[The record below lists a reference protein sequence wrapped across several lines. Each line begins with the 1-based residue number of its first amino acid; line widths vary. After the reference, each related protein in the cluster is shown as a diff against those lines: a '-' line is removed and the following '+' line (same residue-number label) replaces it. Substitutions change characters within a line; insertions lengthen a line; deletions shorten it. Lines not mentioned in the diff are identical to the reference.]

1 MPLYKSQDDR
11 KKKSKN
17 VIHEANDELEIAVS
31 KTALFSE
38 PAPARVHKKP
48 DEVERSQ
55 KRKRYIRK
63 RRKNKLAGFAV
74 TMIFTAVILL
84 VLVVNITQGKL
95 DNRIRTNYVKHG
107 VIEKKVSGI
116 AYFLREEIK
125 ITASHSGRLVPVVS
139 EGEKVGVGQVIAYIV
154 SEGMEEYLNELRK
167 IEQRISTAQNS
178 KGESEALISEDV
190 SVIDEE
196 IERIR
201 NEIAI
206 CSMKGNMYSFLN
218 LKRELDSL
226 FEMRNELTMNA
237 ESKDAYI
244 QSLQQKRVELQNLLN
259 GKMHK
264 ITTANAGVVSFH
276 VDEAIGLFD
285 TMDIK
290 GVCQSELAILDTKI
304 SNTANKNVS
313 YGEVVARITPGVS
326 YYIAIDTDKL
336 DGFEEGET
344 VTVKARDR
352 KYETNAKI
360 VSVNEDVAI
369 LETSSALASCVS
381 KRSVEVDVIL
391 QHQEGMK
398 VPLRC
403 LSDWDEAKVTARIA
417 LVRANFVEY
426 VYVNVLARNDEYA
439 IISSKTK
446 FDDDTTQG
454 VKYND
459 IFVVNHEK
467 VKEGEVVK

>member
-1 MPLYKSQDDR
+1 
-11 KKKSKN
+11 
-17 VIHEANDELEIAVS
+17 
-31 KTALFSE
+31 
-38 PAPARVHKKP
+38 
-48 DEVERSQ
+48 
-55 KRKRYIRK
+55 
-63 RRKNKLAGFAV
+63 
-74 TMIFTAVILL
+74 MIFTAVILL

>member
-38 PAPARVHKKP
+38 PAPARVHKKT

>member
-17 VIHEANDELEIAVS
+17 VIHEANDELEMAVS

-38 PAPARVHKKP
+38 PAPARVHKKT

-446 FDDDTTQG
+446 FDDDATQG

>member
-38 PAPARVHKKP
+38 PAPARVQKKT

-276 VDEAIGLFD
+276 VDEVIGLFD

>member
-38 PAPARVHKKP
+38 PAPARVHKKT

-55 KRKRYIRK
+55 KRERYIRK

>member
-38 PAPARVHKKP
+38 PAPARVQKKT

-313 YGEVVARITPGVS
+313 YGDVVARITPGVS

>member
-313 YGEVVARITPGVS
+313 YGDVVARITPGVS

>member
-38 PAPARVHKKP
+38 PAPARVHKKT

-446 FDDDTTQG
+446 FDDDATQG

>member
-1 MPLYKSQDDR
+1 
-11 KKKSKN
+11 
-17 VIHEANDELEIAVS
+17 
-31 KTALFSE
+31 
-38 PAPARVHKKP
+38 
-48 DEVERSQ
+48 
-55 KRKRYIRK
+55 
-63 RRKNKLAGFAV
+63 
-74 TMIFTAVILL
+74 
-84 VLVVNITQGKL
+84 
-95 DNRIRTNYVKHG
+95 
-107 VIEKKVSGI
+107 
-116 AYFLREEIK
+116 
-125 ITASHSGRLVPVVS
+125 
-139 EGEKVGVGQVIAYIV
+139 
-154 SEGMEEYLNELRK
+154 
-167 IEQRISTAQNS
+167 
-178 KGESEALISEDV
+178 
-190 SVIDEE
+190 
-196 IERIR
+196 
-201 NEIAI
+201 
-206 CSMKGNMYSFLN
+206 
-218 LKRELDSL
+218 
-226 FEMRNELTMNA
+226 
-237 ESKDAYI
+237 
-244 QSLQQKRVELQNLLN
+244 
-259 GKMHK
+259 MHK

>member
-313 YGEVVARITPGVS
+313 YGDVVARITPGVS

-446 FDDDTTQG
+446 FDDDATQG

>member
-154 SEGMEEYLNELRK
+154 SEGMEKYLNELRK

-446 FDDDTTQG
+446 FDDDATQG

-459 IFVVNHEK
+459 IFFVNHEK

>member
-38 PAPARVHKKP
+38 PAPARVQKKT

-446 FDDDTTQG
+446 FDDDATQG

>member
-1 MPLYKSQDDR
+1 MPLYKSRDDR
-11 KKKSKN
+11 KKKSKD

-38 PAPARVHKKP
+38 PAPARIHKKP
-48 DEVERSQ
+48 DEEERSQ

-95 DNRIRTNYVKHG
+95 DNRIRTSYVKYG
-107 VIEKKVSGI
+107 SIEKKVSGT

-139 EGEKVGVGQVIAYIV
+139 EGEKVGVGQLVAYVV
-154 SEGMEEYLNELRK
+154 SEGLEEYLNELRK
-167 IEQRISTAQNS
+167 IEQRITTAQNS

-190 SVIDEE
+190 TVIDKE
-196 IERIR
+196 IEKLR
-201 NEIAI
+201 NDIAV
-206 CSMKGNMYSFLN
+206 CSMKGNMSNFLN

-244 QSLQQKRVELQNLLN
+244 QSLQKKRVELQNLLK
-259 GKMHK
+259 GKMHE
-264 ITTANAGVVSFH
+264 IRSDHAGVVSFH
-276 VDEAIGLFD
+276 VDEAIGLFNTLD
-285 TMDIK
+285 FN
-290 GVCQSELAILDTKI
+290 GVGLKELASLDTKI
-304 SNTANKNVS
+304 SNTANKNVL
-313 YGEVVARITPGVS
+313 YGDVVARITPGVS
-326 YYIAIDTDKL
+326 YYIAVDTDKL
-336 DGFEEGET
+336 DGFEEGKT

-352 KYETNAKI
+352 KYETYAKV
-360 VSVNEDVAI
+360 VSVNGEVAI

-391 QHQEGMK
+391 EHQEGML

-403 LSDWDEAKVTARIA
+403 LSDWDEARVTARIA

-426 VYVNVLARNDEYA
+426 VYVNVLARNDKYA

-446 FDDDTTQG
+446 FDDDTTPG
-454 VKYND
+454 VRYND

>member
-17 VIHEANDELEIAVS
+17 VIHEANDELEMAVS

-38 PAPARVHKKP
+38 PAPARVHKKT

-244 QSLQQKRVELQNLLN
+244 QILQQKRVELQNLLN

>member
-38 PAPARVHKKP
+38 PAPARVHKKT

-167 IEQRISTAQNS
+167 IEQRISTA
-178 KGESEALISEDV
+178 
-190 SVIDEE
+190 
-196 IERIR
+196 
-201 NEIAI
+201 
-206 CSMKGNMYSFLN
+206 
-218 LKRELDSL
+218 
-226 FEMRNELTMNA
+226 
-237 ESKDAYI
+237 
-244 QSLQQKRVELQNLLN
+244 LL
-259 GKMHK
+259 
-264 ITTANAGVVSFH
+264 
-276 VDEAIGLFD
+276 
-285 TMDIK
+285 
-290 GVCQSELAILDTKI
+290 
-304 SNTANKNVS
+304 
-313 YGEVVARITPGVS
+313 
-326 YYIAIDTDKL
+326 
-336 DGFEEGET
+336 
-344 VTVKARDR
+344 
-352 KYETNAKI
+352 
-360 VSVNEDVAI
+360 
-369 LETSSALASCVS
+369 
-381 KRSVEVDVIL
+381 
-391 QHQEGMK
+391 
-398 VPLRC
+398 
-403 LSDWDEAKVTARIA
+403 
-417 LVRANFVEY
+417 
-426 VYVNVLARNDEYA
+426 
-439 IISSKTK
+439 
-446 FDDDTTQG
+446 
-454 VKYND
+454 
-459 IFVVNHEK
+459 
-467 VKEGEVVK
+467 

>member
-446 FDDDTTQG
+446 FDDDATQG

>member
-17 VIHEANDELEIAVS
+17 VIHEANDELEMAVS

-38 PAPARVHKKP
+38 PAPARVHKKT

>member
-17 VIHEANDELEIAVS
+17 VIHEANDELEMAVS

-446 FDDDTTQG
+446 FDDDATQG

>member
-38 PAPARVHKKP
+38 PAPARVQKKT

-304 SNTANKNVS
+304 SNTAILVS
-313 YGEVVARITPGVS
+313 S
-326 YYIAIDTDKL
+326 MD
-336 DGFEEGET
+336 
-344 VTVKARDR
+344 
-352 KYETNAKI
+352 
-360 VSVNEDVAI
+360 
-369 LETSSALASCVS
+369 SSS
-381 KRSVEVDVIL
+381 
-391 QHQEGMK
+391 
-398 VPLRC
+398 
-403 LSDWDEAKVTARIA
+403 
-417 LVRANFVEY
+417 
-426 VYVNVLARNDEYA
+426 
-439 IISSKTK
+439 
-446 FDDDTTQG
+446 
-454 VKYND
+454 
-459 IFVVNHEK
+459 
-467 VKEGEVVK
+467 

>member
-439 IISSKTK
+439 IILSKTK